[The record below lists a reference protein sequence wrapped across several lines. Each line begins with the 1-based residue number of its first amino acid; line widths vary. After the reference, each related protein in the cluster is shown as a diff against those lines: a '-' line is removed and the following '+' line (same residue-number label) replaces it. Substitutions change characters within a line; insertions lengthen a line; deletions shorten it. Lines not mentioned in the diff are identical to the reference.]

1 MDPKLL
7 ALLVCPETHAPLA
20 LVADD
25 VIAAVNAEIAEKRC
39 KNRIGRVVERAIE
52 AGLAA
57 EGATNFYPV
66 WDGIPDL
73 LLDDAIALPVVEKS
87 AE

>member
-7 ALLVCPETHAPLA
+7 ALLVCPETHAPLV
-20 LVADD
+20 LLGDD
-25 VIAAVNAEIAEKRC
+25 VLASVNAEIADKRC
-39 KNRIGRVVERAIE
+39 KNRAGHLVERPLDAAIAV
-52 AGLAA
+52 AGASQL
-57 EGATNFYPV
+57 YPV

-73 LLDDAIALPVVEKS
+73 LIDDAIAFVPTKV